1 MKRQEKIK
9 NNMNLNDIISTF
21 CDDAENKI
29 NAMINNIELVYILL
43 EDDYLD
49 KFEEAIKISNKKK
62 CLEISLSAQHIGDI
76 VNNYYS
82 MCDDL
87 LYCIDLVLNDKDNEL
102 GCILYLKIFELEKS
116 LWDILD
122 ILDELFNVLVICNQ
136 ILEKYKNKK

>member
-1 MKRQEKIK
+1 
-9 NNMNLNDIISTF
+9 MNLNDIISTF

-29 NAMINNIELVYILL
+29 NTMINNIESVYILL

-62 CLEISLSAQHIGDI
+62 RLEISLSAQCIGDI
-76 VNNYYS
+76 VNRYYS
-82 MCDDL
+82 VCDDL

-116 LWDILD
+116 LLISLIFLMNFLMYW
-122 ILDELFNVLVICNQ
+122 
-136 ILEKYKNKK
+136 